1 MQYSKKEKYK
11 IYKLQEGKCAKC
23 GVKLPFDKLYV
34 ADIPSGETIT
44 VTKLLCGCCNASATN
59 KVNNSN
65 D

>member
-1 MQYSKKEKYK
+1 MKYSKKEKYK

-44 VTKLLCGCCNASATN
+44 VTKLLCGCCNASASN
-59 KVNNSN
+59 KETSN